1 MDNYNGLSP
10 ERTLELRVKADISLQ
25 ETQDQSNIISDI
37 VMLFNSG
44 QEMVIDLDIQ
54 VVWLQIATI
63 FSQAVKEYSVQ

>member
-25 ETQDQSNIISDI
+25 ETQDQSNITSDI

-44 QEMVIDLDIQ
+44 LEMVIDLDIQ